1 MGIKTYVATKNL
13 GKLGEMKTIFT
24 GSELELDTYPL
35 YAAAPEDESNYAGNA
50 RSKARCLWQQL
61 RQAAIHG
68 AVLADDSGIEVAA
81 LGGRP
86 GVLSAR
92 YGGTDA
98 TWPIRREKLLEEMAN
113 VPADQRAAKFCCA
126 MMLILEGGE
135 EFTGYGEVRG
145 VIAGEEQGRFGFGYD
160 PVFFYPPA
168 NMTFAQMP
176 EEEKDRVS
184 HRRRAAEALLESYYQ
199 WLSKP
204 R

>member
-1 MGIKTYVATKNL
+1 MKTYVATKNL
-13 GKLGEMKTIFT
+13 GKLGEMKNIFA

-35 YAAAPEDESNYAGNA
+35 YAQAPEDEDNYAGNA
-50 RSKARCLWQQL
+50 QSKARMLHTQL
-61 RQAAIHG
+61 REAGVHA

-92 YGGTDA
+92 YGGRDI
-98 TWPIRREKLLEEMAN
+98 TWPARREKLLEEMAN

-126 MMLILEGGE
+126 MVMILETGE
-135 EFTGYGEVRG
+135 EFSGYGEVQG
-145 VIAGEEQGRFGFGYD
+145 VLTGEEQGRFGFGYD

-176 EEEKDRVS
+176 EQEKDRVS
-184 HRRRAAEALLESYYQ
+184 HRRRAAEALLASYRE
-199 WLSKP
+199 WLSK

>member
-1 MGIKTYVATKNL
+1 MPLKTYVATKNL
-13 GKLGEMKTIFT
+13 GKLGEMKTIFA

-35 YAAAPEDESNYAGNA
+35 YAEAPEDADNYAGNA
-50 RSKARCLWQQL
+50 ESKARMLWAQL
-61 RQAAIHG
+61 REASVHG

-92 YGGTDA
+92 YAGKEA
-98 TWPIRREKLLEEMAN
+98 TWPQRREKMLEEMAT
-113 VPADQRAAKFCCA
+113 VPAGSRGAKFCCA
-126 MMLILEGGE
+126 MTLILESGE
-135 EFTGYGEVRG
+135 EFSGYGEVEG
-145 VIAGEEQGRFGFGYD
+145 MITGEEQGRFGFGYD
-160 PVFFYPPA
+160 PLFFYPQA

-184 HRRRAAEALLESYYQ
+184 HRRRAAESLLASYRQ
-199 WLSKP
+199 WLNK